1 MDIVCAIPYRKYQ
14 PKQNDI
20 NSVILQD
27 VSCDIGKTRF
37 APSDDN
43 NHNMVFTNPVIHT
56 ITFILFTPYFPSRFN
71 WF

>member
-27 VSCDIGKTRF
+27 VSWDIGKMGF

-43 NHNMVFTNPVIHT
+43 NHNMVFIIPVIYI
-56 ITFILFTPYFPSRFN
+56 ITFILFTPYFPSGFH
-71 WF
+71 